1 MLIAK
6 TTNSKPKV
14 MLSWKITLLYE
25 CTQKKVSLILN
36 SYHSCILVGQVFWI
50 TVLVANGFS
59 IDLTLT
65 CCLCRPAIR
74 GVFTGYLPA
83 LLISAVL
90 YIVPIIM
97 FFLSQ
102 VEGHASISHQER
114 TATSKVF
121 NLLAGNLFL
130 AVVFSGSLITISE
143 SFSKNPRDIPR
154 RLAEAIPTQVHY
166 PLQLNLK
173 LWTFHLTHH
182 LQGRLHYKGGCGCG
196 YPPTMTM
203 LIFIVTRC
211 SVEILVIVVDIVGSV
226 F

>member
-1 MLIAK
+1 M
-6 TTNSKPKV
+6 
-14 MLSWKITLLYE
+14 
-25 CTQKKVSLILN
+25 
-36 SYHSCILVGQVFWI
+36 GQVFWS
-50 TVLVANGFS
+50 TVIVTNEFS
-59 IDLTLT
+59 IGLTLA

-74 GVFTGYLPA
+74 GVLTGYLPA

-143 SFSKNPRDIPR
+143 SFSKNPREIPR
-154 RLAEAIPTQVHY
+154 RLAEAIPSQVHINCSCT
-166 PLQLNLK
+166 LNPKPSTYSSSAGSFTLK
-173 LWTFHLTHH
+173 RWLWLSVKINHAYFHLH
-182 LQGRLHYKGGCGCG
+182 L
-196 YPPTMTM
+196 
-203 LIFIVTRC
+203 F
-211 SVEILVIVVDIVGSV
+211 
-226 F
+226 

>member
-1 MLIAK
+1 
-6 TTNSKPKV
+6 
-14 MLSWKITLLYE
+14 
-25 CTQKKVSLILN
+25 
-36 SYHSCILVGQVFWI
+36 VGQVFCI
-50 TVLVANGFS
+50 TVLVANEFL
-59 IDLTLT
+59 IDSTLA

-74 GVFTGYLPA
+74 GVITGYLPA

-143 SFSKNPRDIPR
+143 SFSQNPREIPR

-166 PLQLNLK
+166 ALQLNFK
-173 LWTFHLTHH
+173 
-182 LQGRLHYKGGCGCG
+182 
-196 YPPTMTM
+196 P
-203 LIFIVTRC
+203 
-211 SVEILVIVVDIVGSV
+211 
-226 F
+226 